1 MAYNMFLKV
10 GVGKEAVDGDSTDEK
25 HENWIEVVSYSHGVT
40 MPREAASG
48 LAVGTR
54 QHQDFTITKRVDK
67 ASVPLMS
74 KLLNNANIPEVKLE
88 LCRATGEKTT
98 FMAYTLN
105 DCRISAIFPRASGKA
120 EDPLPFE
127 EVRFCYRM
135 ITWTYTTT
143 ATGGRGQDQV
153 YEAMDDIGQGAGQE

>member
-10 GVGKEAVDGDSTDEK
+10 GVGKDAVDGDSTDEK

-40 MPREAASG
+40 TDREASSG
-48 LAVGTR
+48 LASGMR

-67 ASVPLMS
+67 ASVTLMS
-74 KLLNNANIPEVKLE
+74 KLINNAEIPEVKLE

-105 DCRISAIFPRASGKA
+105 DCRVAAIFPRASGKA

-127 EVRFCYRM
+127 EVRFRYRV

-143 ATGGRGQDQV
+143 ATGGRARDQV
-153 YEAMDDIGQGAGQE
+153 YEAMDDIGEQPG